1 MSASLTIDVRNT
13 CDFRPSV
20 GVGSGSNLVVG
31 EIVDL
36 QNSDTLCN
44 IFVAGAQGGSGA
56 IQVFVQ
62 SSDSTASGT
71 FTDPTSGIPN
81 GSFPSVL
88 LSGGIFITNSG
99 LWVSGNQS
107 ESAPVNNAPLFCS
120 GGIDFAFFQRP
131 QRYVR
136 LILNSGP
143 YPNAITAGFLSN
155 KRTTGSGGGFT
166 FNPTSGVVSV

>member
-1 MSASLTIDVRNT
+1 MSANLIVDIRNT
-13 CDFRPSV
+13 ADFRPSV

-44 IFVAGAQGGSGA
+44 IYVAGAQGASGA
-56 IQVFVQ
+56 IQVTVQ
-62 SSDSTASGT
+62 TADDTASGS
-71 FTDPTSGIPN
+71 FTDPTSGIPA
-81 GSFPSVL
+81 GSLPSVL

-99 LWVSGNQS
+99 LWTSGNQS

-131 QRYVR
+131 QRYAR

-143 YPNAITAGFLSN
+143 YPNAITAGFISN